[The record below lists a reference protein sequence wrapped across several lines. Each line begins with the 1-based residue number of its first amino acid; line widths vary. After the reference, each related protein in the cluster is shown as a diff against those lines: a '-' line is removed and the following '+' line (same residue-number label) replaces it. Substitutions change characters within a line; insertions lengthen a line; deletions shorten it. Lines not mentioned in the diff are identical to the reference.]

1 MWIVVPELQ
10 LEPQGMEAVY
20 RAAAAAATSIDTA
33 GPVRRSW
40 WCRSCAVGW
49 TSDHREP
56 CWSCEG
62 VGGVETGAP
71 RLCA

>member
-1 MWIVVPELQ
+1 MWTVVPELQ
-10 LEPQGMEAVY
+10 IEASGLDAVY
-20 RAAAAAATSIDTA
+20 RAAAAAATSIETS

-40 WCRSCAVGW
+40 WCRACAVGW
-49 TSDHREP
+49 TSDRREP
-56 CWSCEG
+56 CWACDD